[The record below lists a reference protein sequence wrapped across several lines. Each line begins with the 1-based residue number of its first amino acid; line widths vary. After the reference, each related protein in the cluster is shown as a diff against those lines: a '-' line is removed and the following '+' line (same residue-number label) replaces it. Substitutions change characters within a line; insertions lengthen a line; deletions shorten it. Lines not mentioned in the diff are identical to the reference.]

1 MQPRKLGN
9 TMLFNELGRKIPTPE
24 CRVFDNAK
32 RNFYKINKPSF
43 DVEKQ
48 HIKAL
53 ELKLLDESIT
63 FNSVNAEQK
72 ALYTSINN
80 NPDYQNLLLG
90 TCVPFAVSI
99 HDLKSDIGEQL
110 EEDFLPLVKK
120 TYEESQNG
128 SWFKATLQ
136 GGNALRN
143 SLNVVEAS
151 GYKSFLDAVKSHCV
165 VGYYF
170 PTAFQEYDI
179 ASQRNQVN
187 LLPKNEDFSMCLSG
201 HVEASYSLVMYP
213 DLLFDRKNYSPILCL
228 SALEHTDQRMVPMFK
243 SYGPHLEFW
252 LLSQMMTET
261 QTQISEQWSGGLT
274 IYKCL

>member
-1 MQPRKLGN
+1 
-9 TMLFNELGRKIPTPE
+9 MLFNELGRKIPTPE

-72 ALYTSINN
+72 ALYTSIKN

-136 GGNALRN
+136 GGNTLQN
-143 SLNVVEAS
+143 SLKVVEAS
-151 GYKSFLDAVKSHCV
+151 GYKSFLDAVKFHCV

-187 LLPKNEDFSMCLSG
+187 LLPKSEDFTMCLSG
-201 HVEASYSLVMYP
+201 HVEASYSLAMYP
-213 DLLFDRKNYSPILCL
+213 DLLFARNNYSPILCL
-228 SALEHTDQRMVPMFK
+228 SALEPSDPRMVPMFK

-274 IYKCL
+274 IYKCV